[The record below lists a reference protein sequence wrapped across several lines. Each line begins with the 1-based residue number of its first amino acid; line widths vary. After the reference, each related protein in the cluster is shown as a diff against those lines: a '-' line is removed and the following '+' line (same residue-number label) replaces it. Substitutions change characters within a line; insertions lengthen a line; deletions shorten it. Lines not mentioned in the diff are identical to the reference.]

1 MSEKVK
7 CPRCGFENPA
17 GMKFCGN
24 CGAKL
29 KTAVIQPEFKA
40 LELLHVTGSIYLLVS
55 LIFNSLVQASQ
66 MLTILYAASALLG
79 LYAAYKLHRGDSDGS
94 LKLASILASIIGLS
108 ATSFTFLIGLNV
120 KGVIGPAW
128 VIFAVTIY
136 TFLREKQ
143 ILKPPQ
149 TSR

>member
-1 MSEKVK
+1 LSEKVK

-17 GMKFCGN
+17 SMKFCGN
-24 CGAKL
+24 CGSNL
-29 KTAVIQPEFKA
+29 KPTVSQPELKA
-40 LELLHVTGSIYLLVS
+40 LELLHATGSIYLLVS
-55 LIFNSLVQASQ
+55 VVFNSLVQASQ
-66 MLTILYAASALLG
+66 MLTALYVASALLG
-79 LYAAYKLHRGDSDGS
+79 LYVAYKLHRGNSDRN

-108 ATSFTFLIGLNV
+108 VTSFTFLIGLNV

-136 TFLREKQ
+136 TLLREKP

-149 TSR
+149 ASR